1 MPSLRSSVRRAPSW
15 RRPAEGR
22 SAPSERR
29 AISIFRPPLA
39 RVRVDALAASTCCCA
54 LLEWCRGGPGLSISE
69 ARARQ
74 LAGLRAAACVVDDR
88 PRPNTCLL
96 TRDRCHSSD
105 PRHDGAPGPRT
116 RPEGG
121 HPWGPERAGAGRG
134 GPRLAE
140 GEEGARGVAGA
151 VGGSG
156 GVLEDFA
163 DVVERRWR
171 RGRSGAGRGR
181 FLCLE

>member
-54 LLEWCRGGPGLSISE
+54 LLEWCRGGTGLSISE

-105 PRHDGAPGPRT
+105 PRHDGAPGRERGPKAGT
-116 RPEGG
+116 RGAPSA
-121 HPWGPERAGAGRG
+121 PGPAAG

-156 GVLEDFA
+156 GGARGL
-163 DVVERRWR
+163 RRR
-171 RGRSGAGRGR
+171 RRTPVAART
-181 FLCLE
+181 